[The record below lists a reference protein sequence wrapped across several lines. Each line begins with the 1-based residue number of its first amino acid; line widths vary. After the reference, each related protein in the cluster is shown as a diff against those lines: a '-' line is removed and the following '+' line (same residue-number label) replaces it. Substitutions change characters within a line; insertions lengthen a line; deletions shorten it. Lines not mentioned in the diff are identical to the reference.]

1 MTQNEYTMLFHEDV
15 LELAKLC
22 HAALAQ
28 DSPEVP
34 THYLNQIL
42 NLTWGYLSRAQRDE
56 IEKYLAEKE
65 YLPPVTI
72 LANDGSAL
80 NKQ

>member
-1 MTQNEYTMLFHEDV
+1 MTTNDYSMVFQEDM

-28 DSPEVP
+28 DSPELP

-42 NLTWGYLSRAQRDE
+42 NLTWGYLTRAQRDE

-65 YLPPVTI
+65 YLPPVDLI
-72 LANDGSAL
+72 L
-80 NKQ
+80 

>member
-1 MTQNEYTMLFHEDV
+1 MIQSEYSMVFHEDV

-28 DSPEVP
+28 DSPEP
-34 THYLNQIL
+34 PDYYLNQIL
-42 NLTWGYLSRAQRDE
+42 NLTWGYLSRSQRDE

-65 YLPPVTI
+65 YLPPVTL
-72 LANDGSAL
+72 LANDGTAL
-80 NKQ
+80 NK